1 MSEKVKLTIIGGGVI
16 GCALA
21 YQLSQKYDEIFV
33 IEKNDKIKAEN
44 QSSRNSG
51 VIHAGVYYPKDIG
64 ALKGQLCIEGN
75 KLLYEFCEEFDVPHK
90 KVGKLIVAT
99 NEQELEYLKDSFDI
113 AVDRGVPGAKKITPQ
128 EAQKIEPNISCIQAA
143 YFPTS
148 GVVEPTSL
156 VYKLYSL
163 AAQNGVF
170 FLTGTKVIDIKPK
183 EKSFEVITESRG
195 NKEAFETELLINA
208 AGLYS
213 DEIAKIIN
221 PDFPYTIKPIRGE
234 AVKFYK
240 SKRPELFHAGMNV
253 YPVPFPIYPS
263 GERANVPFKEFK
275 KLFQQEEVLKT
286 VGIHLTPTFDFLDGT
301 YKIGNVVT
309 IGPAPK
315 GVIDKEDYSKDLFP
329 EEYFLK
335 HIQDIFPG
343 LKLEDVSL
351 HQAGVQAKLQQKY
364 DFVIERETKY
374 PNCFNLVGID
384 SPGLTAC
391 LSIAKH
397 VNEMLKE
404 NLS

>member
-1 MSEKVKLTIIGGGVI
+1 MSEKVKLAIIGGGVI

-64 ALKGQLCIEGN
+64 ALKGKLCIKGN

-99 NEQELEYLKDSFDI
+99 KEQELEYLEDTFDI
-113 AVDRGVPGAKKITPQ
+113 AVDSGVPGVKKITQQ
-128 EAQKIEPNISCIQAA
+128 EAQKMEPNISCIKAA

-148 GVVEPTSL
+148 GVVEATSL
-156 VYKLYSL
+156 VYQLYSL

-183 EKSFEVITESRG
+183 EKSFELTTESRG
-195 NKEAFETELLINA
+195 NKETFEAELVINA
-208 AGLYS
+208 TGLYS

-221 PDFPYTIKPIRGE
+221 PDFPYSIKPVRGE
-234 AVKFYK
+234 AAKFYK
-240 SKRPELFHAGMNV
+240 NKRAEIFHAGMNV
-253 YPVPFPIYPS
+253 YPVPFPIYPT
-263 GERANVPFKEFK
+263 GERANISYKEFK
-275 KLFQQEEVLKT
+275 KLFQQEKVLKT
-286 VGIHLTPTFDFLDGT
+286 VGIHLTPTFDFFDDT

-315 GVIDKEDYSKDLFP
+315 GVADKEDYSKDLFP

-335 HIQDIFPG
+335 HIQNIFPG
-343 LKLEDVSL
+343 LKPEDISL
-351 HQAGVQAKLQQKY
+351 HQAGVQAKLNEKY
-364 DFVIERETKY
+364 DYVIERDEKH
-374 PNCFNLVGID
+374 PNCINLVGID

-391 LSIAKH
+391 LSIANY
-397 VNEMLKE
+397 VNEMLEE